1 MDSEGEWHVLLHTAA
16 EIIEHEPHRK
26 RGDRA
31 CTAVAASAEKIAQNH
46 LIRPLEHRSLPTA
59 LPCIHW
65 GILAA
70 IVVCAAAVC
79 LLTNPPGRL
88 TAEDALA
95 QLESSLVYEGDRVS
109 FTLPAYEA
117 GEWDLHIAGRAA
129 YDDGFS
135 RSLHYL
141 EGEPWVPGASYTFVP
156 DPAAVEL
163 ELDAVLASPEGDTL
177 ERSIDILAKNQ
188 G

>member
-1 MDSEGEWHVLLHTAA
+1 M
-16 EIIEHEPHRK
+16 
-26 RGDRA
+26 
-31 CTAVAASAEKIAQNH
+31 
-46 LIRPLEHRSLPTA
+46 
-59 LPCIHW
+59 
-65 GILAA
+65 
-70 IVVCAAAVC
+70 C

-141 EGEPWVPGASYTFVP
+141 EGEPWVPGASYTFAP
-156 DPAAVEL
+156 DPAATEL
-163 ELDAVLASPEGDTL
+163 TMDVVLESSTEGTL
-177 ERSIDILAKNQ
+177 EHAIDLLAKKPA
-188 G
+188 